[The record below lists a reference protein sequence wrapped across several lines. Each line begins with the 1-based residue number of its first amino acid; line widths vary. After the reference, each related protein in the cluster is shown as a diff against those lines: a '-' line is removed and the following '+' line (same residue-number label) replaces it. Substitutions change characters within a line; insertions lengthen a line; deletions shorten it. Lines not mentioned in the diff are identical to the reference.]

1 MSPSTTGGG
10 NSFCQSNHTRDY
22 SKREARTLIR
32 LALLPELTG
41 CLDGRFASV
50 FVQICVAHNFATNEL
65 VLKVGMDDASRL
77 WRLGAL
83 AYGPRAHFS
92 GAAGEV
98 SDQLECQGRADVRTG
113 WMCVCVKVSL
123 RLEKCILLG

>member
-10 NSFCQSNHTRDY
+10 NSFCQSDHTQDY

-65 VLKVGMDDASRL
+65 VLKVGVDDASRL

-98 SDQLECQGRADVRTG
+98 SDQLECQGRQMSGQGGCA
-113 WMCVCVKVSL
+113 CA
-123 RLEKCILLG
+123 